1 MTTRITAAER
11 EEARWTWLTVAEC
24 AERLGKSPTHVRN
37 LIKSGALKAA
47 DLSAGTKQQ
56 RADYAVR
63 PEWLAEFVESRIVS
77 ADAA

>member
-1 MTTRITAAER
+1 MSTRITAAER

-47 DLSAGTKQQ
+47 DLSTGA
-56 RADYAVR
+56 RPDYAVR